1 MSFTLTTLT
10 ASVQEWT
17 QNDESTFVA
26 EIPFFIRNAEERIFK
41 VVDLEYFR
49 KNVTG
54 VMTSGNKFLQKPS
67 DWLANFSLSFVN
79 SSSENVFLLQ
89 KDVNYLQEFHPNPSS
104 TGTPRFYASFD
115 VNNFIIAPT
124 PNSNFN
130 VEVHYYYRP
139 ASLTTDDSGSTWIST
154 NAPDALLYAT
164 LIEAY
169 TFMKGENDL
178 LQLYTARFTE
188 AISRLKIYAEA
199 KENTDAYREGLVK
212 VPNQ

>member
-26 EIPFFIRNAEERIFK
+26 EIPFFIQNAEERIFK

-89 KDVNYLQEFHPNPSS
+89 KDVNYLQEFHPNPTS

-139 ASLTTDDSGSTWIST
+139 ASLTTDNSGSTWIST

-199 KENTDAYREGLVK
+199 KENTDAYREGLVR

>member
-10 ASVQEWT
+10 ASIQEWT
-17 QNDESTFVA
+17 ENDESTFVA

>member
-26 EIPFFIRNAEERIFK
+26 EIPFFIQNAEERIFI

-49 KNVTG
+49 KNATG

-115 VNNFIIAPT
+115 VNNFIVAPT
-124 PNSNFN
+124 PNSNFT

-199 KENTDAYREGLVK
+199 KENTDAYREGLVR
-212 VPNQ
+212 VSNQ

>member
-26 EIPFFIRNAEERIFK
+26 EIPFFIQNAEERIFK

-115 VNNFIIAPT
+115 VNNFIVAPT
-124 PNSNFN
+124 PNSNFT

-199 KENTDAYREGLVK
+199 KENTDAYREGLVR

>member
-26 EIPFFIRNAEERIFK
+26 EIPFFIQNAEERIFK

-79 SSSENVFLLQ
+79 SNSENVFLLQ

-139 ASLTTDDSGSTWIST
+139 ASLTTDNSGSTWIST

-188 AISRLKIYAEA
+188 AISRLKIYGEA
-199 KENTDAYREGLVK
+199 QENTDAYREGLVRIPK
-212 VPNQ
+212 Q